1 MFKRSYV
8 YVVLLLLTALVVL
21 AACGGKATPAP
32 TKAAPTPAPTKA
44 KEMPTP
50 APTKAKEMPT
60 PTKAKEKPT
69 QAPAEK
75 VTLRVWTHQN
85 ESFNN
90 AYHELAKAYMAEH
103 PNVEIKFETF
113 DYDTYIQTLQTALP
127 AGTEADVLQMFGSWV
142 CSYAKGGNLAEVP
155 ADMLTVDKA
164 KEMFFAPPIG
174 GYICDGK
181 LYGVPQEFNIEYGAA
196 MVNTKLADEVGATN
210 YKQGWKTWDDLIAD
224 AKKLTVIEDG
234 AMTRAGFMFTHADG
248 ISSMFYSLILQYG
261 GQYLQD
267 HTFKVNTPEGKKALA
282 LMKRFVDEKVVDP
295 VLFND
300 EENWVGDAYF
310 EGMVG
315 IAVVGPW
322 VIPEYG
328 PDYPDVVKV
337 TKYVKLP
344 YEGDAPVFAA
354 ASGWGL
360 TVSAHSKVKDA
371 AWDFVKFVTMNADN
385 ALQWNLATGTL
396 PAMRANAEGA
406 AKEKLVGEFPYFEP
420 FLEILPYGKYEGAFP
435 DRDYVWYEVTYPE
448 ILSFLQGNQTMEE
461 TLQNIEQ
468 AVQESLQQ

>member
-1 MFKRSYV
+1 
-8 YVVLLLLTALVVL
+8 
-21 AACGGKATPAP
+21 
-32 TKAAPTPAPTKA
+32 
-44 KEMPTP
+44 
-50 APTKAKEMPT
+50 
-60 PTKAKEKPT
+60 
-69 QAPAEK
+69 
-75 VTLRVWTHQN
+75 
-85 ESFNN
+85 
-90 AYHELAKAYMAEH
+90 
-103 PNVEIKFETF
+103 
-113 DYDTYIQTLQTALP
+113 
-127 AGTEADVLQMFGSWV
+127 
-142 CSYAKGGNLAEVP
+142 
-155 ADMLTVDKA
+155 MLTVDKA
-164 KEMFFAPPIG
+164 QEMFFAPPIG

-181 LYGVPQEFNIEYGAA
+181 LYGVPEEFNIEYGAA

-210 YKQGWKTWDDLIAD
+210 YKQGWKTWDDLIED